1 MIPDEHTLKY
11 NTLAGQLG
19 LDYRMGDIVVALKGN
34 RGELSQLQGL
44 LSVAT

>member
-34 RGELSQLQGL
+34 RGSCLNCK
-44 LSVAT
+44 VFWV